1 MCLYG
6 VPGVPSDSDA
16 LTDRN
21 RRHAFPPATRE
32 IGRHMYVHITR
43 MNRQTR
49 RYRSPSKANA
59 PGMTLVEVIVVMGT
73 IAILAGILLPALARA
88 KRQTKLTVCLNNL
101 HQVSLA
107 AQYHLQDQQHY
118 IRSLG
123 GYPVAREFACPSVS
137 DLARTNDMLGR
148 DLYPYL
154 KPSQVFHCPEDK
166 GEDFRPD
173 SLYFGPTL
181 FHAWGCSYQLNT
193 APWMDTRHP
202 VQGTLPGKREDWVHD
217 PTKYILV
224 YEPPARP
231 KLKLIGHNICRLEPQ
246 RAQYHFHWH
255 FNAGLSTVN
264 NWQFSYDQ
272 QKYLSPILFVDG
284 HAAQHDFTPALKD
297 DPTYPTEE
305 MPNWI
310 WYQTVPGR

>member
-1 MCLYG
+1 
-6 VPGVPSDSDA
+6 
-16 LTDRN
+16 
-21 RRHAFPPATRE
+21 
-32 IGRHMYVHITR
+32 MYVHITHLD
-43 MNRQTR
+43 RQTR
-49 RYRSPSKANA
+49 DRQSPPQASTA
-59 PGMTLVEVIVVMGT
+59 GMTLVEVIVVMAT
-73 IAILAGILLPALARA
+73 IAILAGFLLPTLART
-88 KRQTKLTVCLNNL
+88 KRDAQVAVCLNNL
-101 HQVSLA
+101 HQISLA

-123 GYPVAREFACPSVS
+123 GYMIAREFLCPPIDEV
-137 DLARTNDMLGR
+137 ARTNEMLAR

-154 KPSQVFHCPEDK
+154 KPSEVYHCPEDK

-173 SLYFGPTL
+173 GIYYGPTL

-193 APWMDTRHP
+193 KPWMDTRHP
-202 VQGTLPGKREDWVHD
+202 VEGTLPGKREDWVHD
-217 PTKYILV
+217 PSKYILV

-231 KLKLIGHNICRLEPQ
+231 KLKLIGPNVCNLRVV

-255 FNAGLSTVN
+255 FNQGLSTVN
-264 NWQFSYDQ
+264 NWQFTYDQ

-284 HAAQHDFTPALKD
+284 HAALHDFTRALKD

-310 WYQTVPGR
+310 WYQTVAGH